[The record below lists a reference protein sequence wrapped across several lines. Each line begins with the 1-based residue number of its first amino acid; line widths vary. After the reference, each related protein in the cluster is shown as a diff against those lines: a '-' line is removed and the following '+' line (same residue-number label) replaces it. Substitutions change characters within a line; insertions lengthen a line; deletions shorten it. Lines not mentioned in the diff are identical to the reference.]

1 MSRVFFLT
9 LRNNNNKR
17 KNDNRSVTQFSSLIL
32 FAMSLSV
39 IMMILLLFYV
49 WILCSTTKIF
59 RKNYFNRKMWFDDG
73 NIFHIDQ
80 QEFGMVFQQ
89 HRNVNRQYVKEDF
102 L

>member
-49 WILCSTTKIF
+49 WILCSTTNTF
-59 RKNYFNRKMWFDDG
+59 TRNYFNRNIWFDHG
-73 NIFHIDQ
+73 NIFHIH
-80 QEFGMVFQQ
+80 QEQFWTVFQQ